1 MDAGGEPRPA
11 LGDELRFLARRHPR
25 ASWAGHPDLGELARF
40 WLQRHQ
46 MFRRLDEIIRTG
58 SEGALAQA
66 PDVAALKP
74 WLARHLQTF
83 LWQLEEHHQIEDVHY
98 FPVFR
103 QVEPRLA
110 AGFELLE
117 HDHQALHAALGGIVE
132 LANRVLAHDG
142 ADPRHFGAA
151 LARFGDAQAA
161 LGRALL
167 RHLDD
172 EEDLVVPLLLE
183 RGEGFLYDGAG

>member
-1 MDAGGEPRPA
+1 VDADAESRSA
-11 LGDELRFLARRHPR
+11 LGEELRFLARRYPR
-25 ASWAGHPDLGELARF
+25 PSWATHPNLGALARF

-46 MFRRLDEIIRTG
+46 MFRQLDEIIRSG
-58 SEGALAQA
+58 SEGALTQ
-66 PDVAALKP
+66 PVDAAELKP

-83 LWQLEEHHQIEDVHY
+83 LWQLEEHHQVEDFHY
-98 FPVFR
+98 FPAFR

-117 HDHQALHAALGGIVE
+117 RDHDALHTALGGIVQV
-132 LANRVLAHDG
+132 ANRVLAHDG
-142 ADPRHFGAA
+142 ADPSNFRAE
-151 LARFGDAQAA
+151 LARFHDAQVE
-161 LGRALL
+161 LGRTLL

-183 RGEGFLYDGAG
+183 RGEDVLTGGA

>member
-1 MDAGGEPRPA
+1 MDAGGEPRSA
-11 LGDELRFLARRHPR
+11 LGEELRFLARRHPR
-25 ASWAGHPDLGELARF
+25 ASWAAHPNLGELARF

-46 MFRRLDEIIRTG
+46 MFRRLDEVLRTG
-58 SEGALAQA
+58 SE
-66 PDVAALKP
+66 AALSRPVEPAEIKP

-83 LWQLEEHHQIEDVHY
+83 LWQLEEHHQVEDLHY

-103 QVEPRLA
+103 RVEPRLA

-117 HDHQALHAALGGIVE
+117 GDHRALHTALGGLVE
-132 LANRVLAHDG
+132 VGNRVLAHEG
-142 ADPRHFGAA
+142 AELPPFRTE
-151 LARFGDAQAA
+151 LARFRDAELD

-183 RGEGFLYDGAG
+183 RGEDVLTGGA

>member
-1 MDAGGEPRPA
+1 MDPGLERRPA
-11 LGDELRFLARRHPR
+11 LGEELRFLARRHPR
-25 ASWAGHPDLGELARF
+25 ASWATHQDLGELARF

-46 MFRRLDEIIRTG
+46 MFRRLDEILRTG
-58 SEGALAQA
+58 SEAALAEGL
-66 PDVAALKP
+66 DAAELKP

-83 LWQLEEHHQIEDVHY
+83 LWQLEEHHQVEDLHY

-103 QVEPRLA
+103 RVEPRLA

-117 HDHQALHAALGGIVE
+117 HDHEALHAALGGLVE
-132 LANRVLAHDG
+132 VANRVLAHDG
-142 ADPRHFGAA
+142 ADLPRFGAE
-151 LARFGDAQAA
+151 LARFRDAQAA
-161 LGRALL
+161 LGQALR

-183 RGEGFLYDGAG
+183 RGERFLYDGG

>member
-1 MDAGGEPRPA
+1 
-11 LGDELRFLARRHPR
+11 
-25 ASWAGHPDLGELARF
+25 
-40 WLQRHQ
+40 
-46 MFRRLDEIIRTG
+46 MFRRLDELLRSG
-58 SEGALAQA
+58 SEAALAEPA
-66 PDVAALKP
+66 EPSEFKS

-83 LWQLEEHHQIEDVHY
+83 LWQLEEHHQVEDLHY

-103 QVEPRLA
+103 RVEPRLA

-117 HDHQALHAALGGIVE
+117 GDHRALHATLGGIVE
-132 LANRVLAHDG
+132 VANRLLAQDG
-142 ADPRHFGAA
+142 VTLAPFRAG
-151 LARFGDAQAA
+151 LARFRDAQVE

-183 RGEGFLYDGAG
+183 RGEGLMAGGA